1 MDTEALNKYEI
12 MLILSSEL
20 GDSGTEKALNE
31 IRETISEHGG
41 SIFQED
47 IWGMKE
53 LSYRIKKE
61 DDGYYVVF
69 YTTFEDGRKIKDVE
83 RLFNLNNELLRSLI
97 LRMDKHHVIRTSEEY
112 EDDARKLAEEN
123 EKLEAEKAAKQQDNR
138 PAKPARS
145 FTPSKEKEA
154 PKAEK
159 VVVKKEVKSAP
170 KAKEEDSSE
179 KSEKES
185 KAKLDAVD
193 EKLKNLIDDPDIS
206 I

>member
-1 MDTEALNKYEI
+1 METEALNKYEI

-20 GDSGTEKALNE
+20 GDSGTEKALKE
-31 IRETISEHGG
+31 LRETISEYGG

-47 IWGMKE
+47 IWGKKE

-61 DDGYYVVF
+61 DDGFYVVF
-69 YTTFEDGRKIKDVE
+69 YTTFEDGRKIKEVE
-83 RLFNLNNELLRSLI
+83 RLFNLNNDLLRSLI

-112 EDDARKLAEEN
+112 EDDARKIAAEN
-123 EKLEAEKAAKQQDNR
+123 EKLEAEKAAKQEESR
-138 PAKPARS
+138 PAKPVRTY
-145 FTPSKEKEA
+145 TPSKEKEA

-159 VVVKKEVKSAP
+159 KVEKKEVKSAP
-170 KAKEEDSSE
+170 KAKVEDSS